1 MSSLELLEADI
12 RERFA
17 DFLKSFKN
25 SAGEYYYK
33 NMLSQMVV
41 TGQKHLVINFED
53 LLEYDP
59 QLAEQ
64 LIEKPTKVIEATS
77 AAIRDVMMS
86 SINITYARKVKRF
99 IARFKKLPEVI
110 PIRKIRSEHIGKLI
124 MIEGILTRVSSIK
137 QQIVKAAYR
146 CERCSEITYVE
157 AVSLNEKIS
166 PPEKCQHCGGRVFKL
181 IPEESEFIDWQRLT
195 IQERP
200 EELPPAQLPRSIEA
214 IAREDLVDV
223 AKPGDRI
230 IVVGILKAV
239 REHTGMGTTFRP
251 EIEVNNIELSEKGLE
266 EIEITPEDEEK
277 IKTLAKDPMIHEK
290 IIQSIAPSIYGY
302 REVKEGIAYL
312 LFGGVQKTL
321 PDGVRIRGDINI
333 LLVGDPGTAKSQL
346 LQYVARIAPRGIYTS
361 GKGSTAA
368 GLTAAVVKDR
378 STGDWYLEAGALVL
392 ADGGIACV
400 DEIDKMRNEDRV
412 AMHEVMEQ
420 QTVSIAKAG
429 IVATLN
435 ARTSIL
441 ASANPTL
448 GRFVEQKSI
457 VENVNLPITILSR
470 FDLIFPLK
478 DEPDEERDTKMSD
491 HILRLHQT
499 RGYVSPPPIEPELLR
514 KYIAYMRK
522 NVKPRLSDEAME
534 KIKEYYVEMRR
545 HGKSGGSI
553 PITPRQ
559 LEALVR
565 MTEARA
571 KMALRD
577 VATKDD
583 AEAAIRLMN
592 YVLEKTAYDIETE
605 KIDIDV
611 LLTGKTRSQREKMNI
626 IMDYIRSKVKEIG
639 GPIKREFAAEEIE
652 KIHGI
657 EKNTVL
663 EIIEKLL
670 KEGILFEAR
679 PGYVMPT

>member
-1 MSSLELLEADI
+1 MSLELLEADI
-12 RERFA
+12 REKFV

-25 SAGEYYYK
+25 SRGEYYYR
-33 NMLSQMVV
+33 NAISQMAI

-53 LLEYDP
+53 LLEYDTKI
-59 QLAEQ
+59 AEE
-64 LIEKPTKVIEATS
+64 LIEKPIKVIEAAS
-77 AAIRDVMMS
+77 AAIKDVMS
-86 SINITYARKVKRF
+86 TINISYARKVRRF
-99 IARFKKLPEVI
+99 AARFKKLPELTQ
-110 PIRKIRSEHIGKLI
+110 IRRIRSDHVGKLI

-146 CERCSEITYVE
+146 CEKCSEITYIE
-157 AVSLNEKIS
+157 AAELNERIN
-166 PPEKCQHCGGRVFKL
+166 PPERCSHCGGRIFKL

-230 IVVGILKAV
+230 IVVGVLRSV
-239 REHTGMGTTFRP
+239 REHSGMGMTFRP
-251 EIEVNNIELSEKGLE
+251 EIDVNYIELSEKGME

-277 IKTLAKDPMIHEK
+277 IKKLAKDPMIHEK

-302 REVKEGIAYL
+302 REIKEGIAYL
-312 LFGGVQKTL
+312 LFGGVPKVL
-321 PDGVRIRGDINI
+321 PDGVRVRGDVNI

-378 STGDWYLEAGALVL
+378 ATGDWYLEAGALVL

-448 GRFVEQKSI
+448 GRFVEQKSVI
-457 VENVNLPITILSR
+457 ENVNLPITILSR
-470 FDLIFPLK
+470 FDLIFPIK
-478 DEPDEERDTKMSD
+478 DKPDEEIDTKMSE
-491 HILRLHQT
+491 HILRLHQI
-499 RGYVSPPPIEPELLR
+499 RGYVTPPPIEPELLK
-514 KYIAYMRK
+514 KYIAYVRK
-522 NVKPRLSDEAME
+522 SVKPKLSDEALE
-534 KIKEYYVEMRR
+534 RIKRYYVEMRKI
-545 HGKSGGSI
+545 GKESGSI

-571 KMALRD
+571 KMALREM
-577 VATKDD
+577 ATEED
-583 AEAAIRLMN
+583 ADAAIKLMN
-592 YVLEKTAYDIETE
+592 YVLEIAAYDIETE

-611 LLTGKTRSQREKMNI
+611 LLTGKSKSQRDKMNI
-626 IMDYIRSKVKEIG
+626 IMDYIKSKVKEIG
-639 GPIKREFAAEEIE
+639 GPIKRDFAAEEIE
-652 KIHGI
+652 REHGI
-657 EKNTVL
+657 PKDAVL
-663 EIIEKLL
+663 EIIERLL
-670 KEGILFEAR
+670 KEGILFEAK
-679 PGYVMPT
+679 PGYIMPT

>member
-1 MSSLELLEADI
+1 MSLELLEADI
-12 RERFA
+12 RERFV

-53 LLEYDP
+53 LLEYD
-59 QLAEQ
+59 QQMAEQ
-64 LIEKPTKVIEATS
+64 LIEKPSKVIEAAS

-86 SINITYARKVKRF
+86 SININYARKVKRF

-110 PIRKIRSEHIGKLI
+110 PIRKIRSEHVGKLI
-124 MIEGILTRVSSIK
+124 MIEGILTRVSSIR
-137 QQIVKAAYR
+137 QQLVKAAYR
-146 CERCSEITYVE
+146 CEKCSEITYVE
-157 AVSLNEKIS
+157 AASPDERIN

-230 IVVGILKAV
+230 IVVGILKSV
-239 REHTGMGTTFRP
+239 REHTGMGMTFRP
-251 EIEVNNIELSEKGLE
+251 EIEVNNIELSEKGME

-277 IKTLAKDPMIHEK
+277 IKNLAKDPMIHEK

-302 REVKEGIAYL
+302 REIKEGIAYL
-312 LFGGVQKTL
+312 LFGGVPKVL
-321 PDGVRIRGDINI
+321 PDGMRIRGDINV
-333 LLVGDPGTAKSQL
+333 LLVGDPGTAKSQI

-478 DEPDEERDTKMSD
+478 DEPDEERDTKMSE

-522 NVKPRLSDEAME
+522 NVKPKLSDEAMDR
-534 KIKEYYVEMRR
+534 IKEYYVEMRKL
-545 HGKSGGSI
+545 GKNGGSI

-592 YVLEKTAYDIETE
+592 YVLEKTAYDVETE
-605 KIDIDV
+605 KIDIDM
-611 LLTGKTRSQREKMNI
+611 LLTGKTKSQRDKMNI

-639 GPIKREFAAEEIE
+639 GPIKKEFAAEEIE
-652 KIHGI
+652 KAHGI

-670 KEGILFEAR
+670 KEGILFEAK

>member
-1 MSSLELLEADI
+1 MSLELLEADI
-12 RERFA
+12 REKMVEF
-17 DFLKSFKN
+17 FNTFKN
-25 SAGEYYYK
+25 QYYRK
-33 NMLSQMVV
+33 AISQMAI

-59 QLAEQ
+59 KLAEE
-64 LIEKPTKVIEATS
+64 LIEYPSKTIAAAS
-77 AAIRDVMMS
+77 AAIYDVMS
-86 SINITYARKVKRF
+86 TVNISYARKVKRF
-99 IARFKKLPEVI
+99 SARFKKLPEVT
-110 PIRKIRSEHIGKLI
+110 PIRKIRSEHAGKLI

-137 QQIVKAAYR
+137 QRIIKAAYR
-146 CERCSEITYVE
+146 CDRCSELTYVE
-157 AVSLNEKIS
+157 AADVDDRIN
-166 PPEKCQHCGGRVFKL
+166 PPERCTHCGGRIFKL
-181 IPEESEFIDWQRLT
+181 IIEESEFIDWQRLT

-214 IAREDLVDV
+214 IARGDLVDI
-223 AKPGDRI
+223 AKPGDR
-230 IVVGILKAV
+230 VVVTGILKAV
-239 REHTGMGTTFRP
+239 KERGSIMTFIP
-251 EIEVNNIELSEKGLE
+251 EIEVNYIEPSEKGME

-277 IKTLAKDPMIHEK
+277 IKKLAKDPMIHEK
-290 IIQSIAPSIYGY
+290 ILQSIAPSIYGY
-302 REVKEGIAYL
+302 REIKEGIAYL
-312 LFGGVQKTL
+312 LFGGIPKVL

-378 STGDWYLEAGALVL
+378 TTGDWYLEAGALIL
-392 ADGGIACV
+392 ADGGVACI
-400 DEIDKMRNEDRV
+400 DEIDKMRSEDRV
-412 AMHEVMEQ
+412 AIHEAMEQ

-448 GRFVEQKSI
+448 GRFVEQKPI
-457 VENVNLPITILSR
+457 TENVNLPITILSR
-470 FDLIFPLK
+470 FDLIFPIK
-478 DEPDEERDTKMSD
+478 DEPDEERDLKMSE

-499 RGYVSPPPIEPELLR
+499 RGYTSIPPIEPELLK
-514 KYIAYMRK
+514 KYVAYMRR
-522 NVKPRLSDEAME
+522 NVKTKLSDEAME
-534 KIKEYYVEMRR
+534 KIKKYYVEMRR
-545 HGKSGGSI
+545 RGKEGSI

-571 KMALRD
+571 KMALREI
-577 VATKDD
+577 ATEED
-583 AEAAIRLMN
+583 ADAAIRLMN
-592 YVLEKTAYDIETE
+592 YVLERTAYDVETE
-605 KIDIDV
+605 SLDIDM
-611 LLTGKTRSQREKMNI
+611 LLTGKPKSQRDKMNV
-626 IMDYIRSKVKEIG
+626 IMDYIKSKVKEVG
-639 GPIKREFAAEEIE
+639 GPIKKDYVAD
-652 KIHGI
+652 GI
-657 EKNTVL
+657 EKDHGIPKTTVI

-679 PGYVMPT
+679 PGYIMPT

>member
-1 MSSLELLEADI
+1 MSLELLEADI
-12 RERFA
+12 RERFV

-53 LLEYDP
+53 LLEYD
-59 QLAEQ
+59 QQMAEQ
-64 LIEKPTKVIEATS
+64 LIEKPSKVIEAAS

-86 SINITYARKVKRF
+86 SININYARKVKRF

-110 PIRKIRSEHIGKLI
+110 PIRKIRSEHVGKLI
-124 MIEGILTRVSSIK
+124 MIEGILTRVSSIR
-137 QQIVKAAYR
+137 QQLVKAAYR
-146 CERCSEITYVE
+146 CEKCSEITYVE
-157 AVSLNEKIS
+157 AASPDERIN

-230 IVVGILKAV
+230 TVVGILKSV
-239 REHTGMGTTFRP
+239 REHTGMGMTFRP
-251 EIEVNNIELSEKGLE
+251 EIEVNNIELSEKGME

-277 IKTLAKDPMIHEK
+277 IKNLAKDPMIHEK

-302 REVKEGIAYL
+302 REIKEGIAYL
-312 LFGGVQKTL
+312 LFGGVPKVL
-321 PDGVRIRGDINI
+321 PDGMRIRGDINV
-333 LLVGDPGTAKSQL
+333 LLVGDPGTAKSQI

-478 DEPDEERDTKMSD
+478 DEPDEERDTKMSE

-522 NVKPRLSDEAME
+522 NVKPKLSDEAMDR
-534 KIKEYYVEMRR
+534 IKEYYVEMRKL
-545 HGKSGGSI
+545 GKNGGSI

-592 YVLEKTAYDIETE
+592 YVLEKTAYDVETE
-605 KIDIDV
+605 KIDIDM
-611 LLTGKTRSQREKMNI
+611 LLTGKTKSQRDKMNI

-639 GPIKREFAAEEIE
+639 GPIKKEFAAEEIE
-652 KIHGI
+652 KAHGI

-670 KEGILFEAR
+670 KEGILFEAK

>member
-1 MSSLELLEADI
+1 MSLELLEADI
-12 RERFA
+12 RERFV

-53 LLEYDP
+53 LLEYD
-59 QLAEQ
+59 QQMAEQ
-64 LIEKPTKVIEATS
+64 LIEKPSKVIEAAS

-86 SINITYARKVKRF
+86 SININYARKVKRF

-110 PIRKIRSEHIGKLI
+110 PIRKIRSEHVGKLI
-124 MIEGILTRVSSIK
+124 MIEGILTRVSSIR
-137 QQIVKAAYR
+137 QQLVKAAYR
-146 CERCSEITYVE
+146 CEKCSEITYVE
-157 AVSLNEKIS
+157 AASPDERIN

-230 IVVGILKAV
+230 IVVGILKSV
-239 REHTGMGTTFRP
+239 REHTGMGMTFRP
-251 EIEVNNIELSEKGLE
+251 EIEVNNIELSEKGME

-277 IKTLAKDPMIHEK
+277 IKNLAKDPMIHEK

-302 REVKEGIAYL
+302 REIKEGIAYL
-312 LFGGVQKTL
+312 LFGGVPKVL
-321 PDGVRIRGDINI
+321 PDGMRIRGDINV
-333 LLVGDPGTAKSQL
+333 LLVGDPGTAKSQI

-478 DEPDEERDTKMSD
+478 DEPDEERDTKMSE

-522 NVKPRLSDEAME
+522 NVKPKLSDEAMDR
-534 KIKEYYVEMRR
+534 IKEYYVEMRKL
-545 HGKSGGSI
+545 GKNGGSI

-592 YVLEKTAYDIETE
+592 YVLEKTAYDVETE
-605 KIDIDV
+605 KIDIDM
-611 LLTGKTRSQREKMNI
+611 LLTGKTKSQRDKMNI

-639 GPIKREFAAEEIE
+639 GPIKKEFAAEEIE
-652 KIHGI
+652 KAHEI

-670 KEGILFEAR
+670 KEGILFEAK

>member
-1 MSSLELLEADI
+1 MSLELLEADI
-12 RERFA
+12 RERFV

-33 NMLSQMVV
+33 NMLNQMVV

-53 LLEYDP
+53 LLEYDQ

-64 LIEKPTKVIEATS
+64 LIEKPSKVIEAAS

-86 SINITYARKVKRF
+86 SININYARKVKRF

-110 PIRKIRSEHIGKLI
+110 PIRKIRSEHVGKLI
-124 MIEGILTRVSSIK
+124 MIEGILTRVSSIR

-146 CERCSEITYVE
+146 CEKCSEITYVE
-157 AVSLNEKIS
+157 AASLDERIN

-230 IVVGILKAV
+230 IVLGILKSV
-239 REHTGMGTTFRP
+239 REHTGMGMTFRP
-251 EIEVNNIELSEKGLE
+251 EIEVNNIELSEKGME

-277 IKTLAKDPMIHEK
+277 IKNLAKDPMIHEK

-302 REVKEGIAYL
+302 REIKEGIAYL
-312 LFGGVQKTL
+312 LFGGVQKVL
-321 PDGVRIRGDINI
+321 PDGMRIRGDINV
-333 LLVGDPGTAKSQL
+333 LLVGDPGTAKSQI

-478 DEPDEERDTKMSD
+478 DEPDEERDAKMSE

-499 RGYVSPPPIEPELLR
+499 RGYVSLPPIEPELLR
-514 KYIAYMRK
+514 KYIACMRK

-545 HGKSGGSI
+545 LGKSGGSI

-592 YVLEKTAYDIETE
+592 YVLEKTAYDVETE
-605 KIDIDV
+605 KIDIDMI
-611 LLTGKTRSQREKMNI
+611 LTGKTKSQRDKMNI

-639 GPIKREFAAEEIE
+639 GPIKKEFAAEEIE
-652 KIHGI
+652 KAHGI

-663 EIIEKLL
+663 EIIERLL
-670 KEGILFEAR
+670 KEGILFEAK

>member
-1 MSSLELLEADI
+1 MSIELLEADL
-12 RERFA
+12 REKFVE
-17 DFLKSFKN
+17 FLKSFKDR
-25 SAGEYYYK
+25 SGEYYYRK
-33 NMLSQMVV
+33 ALSQMAI

-53 LLEYDP
+53 LLESDP
-59 QLAEQ
+59 KLAEQ
-64 LIEKPTKVIEATS
+64 LIEKPIRVIEAAST
-77 AAIRDVMMS
+77 AIRDVMS
-86 SINITYARKVKRF
+86 TINMAYARKVRKF
-99 IARFKKLPEVI
+99 IARFKKLPELT
-110 PIRKIRSEHIGKLI
+110 PIRKIRSEHVGKLI

-146 CERCSEITYVE
+146 CEKCSEITYVE
-157 AVSLNEKIS
+157 AADVNERIT
-166 PPEKCQHCGGRVFKL
+166 PPERCTHCGGKIFKL

-214 IAREDLVDV
+214 IAREDLVDI

-230 IVVGILKAV
+230 VVVGILRSV
-239 REHTGMGTTFRP
+239 REQHGMGMTFRP
-251 EIEVNNIELSEKGLE
+251 EIDVNYIELSEKGLE

-277 IKTLAKDPMIHEK
+277 IKKLAKDPMIHEK

-302 REVKEGIAYL
+302 REIKEGIAYL
-312 LFGGVQKTL
+312 LFGGVPKVL
-321 PDGVRIRGDINI
+321 PDGIRIRGDINI

-448 GRFVEQKSI
+448 GRFVEQKPVI
-457 VENVNLPITILSR
+457 ENVNLPITILSR
-470 FDLIFPLK
+470 FDLIFPIK
-478 DEPDEERDTKMSD
+478 DKPDEEIDTKMSE
-491 HILRLHQT
+491 HILKLHQA
-499 RGYVSPPPIEPELLR
+499 RGYVTIPPIEPELLK
-514 KYIAYMRK
+514 KYIAYVRK
-522 NVKPRLSDEAME
+522 TIKPKISDDALE
-534 KIKEYYVEMRR
+534 KIKRYYVEMRKT
-545 HGKSGGSI
+545 GKEGGSI

-571 KMALRD
+571 KMALREI
-577 VATKDD
+577 ATEAD
-583 AEAAIRLMN
+583 AEAAIKLMN
-592 YVLEKTAYDIETE
+592 YVLEKTAYDTETE
-605 KIDIDV
+605 RIDIDV
-611 LLTGKTRSQREKMNI
+611 LLTGKSKSQRDKMNI
-626 IMDYIRSKVKEIG
+626 IMDYIKNKVKEIG
-639 GPIKREFAAEEIE
+639 GPIKKDFAAEEIE
-652 KIHGI
+652 REHDIP
-657 EKNTVL
+657 KNTVL
-663 EIIEKLL
+663 EIIDRLL
-670 KEGILFEAR
+670 KEGILFEAK
-679 PGYVMPT
+679 PGYIMPT

>member
-1 MSSLELLEADI
+1 MSIELLEADL
-12 RERFA
+12 RERFVE
-17 DFLKSFKN
+17 FLKSFKDK
-25 SAGEYYYK
+25 SGEYYYK
-33 NMLSQMVV
+33 KALSQMAI

-53 LLEYDP
+53 LLENDP
-59 QLAEQ
+59 KLAEQ
-64 LIEKPTKVIEATS
+64 LIEKPIRVIEAAST
-77 AAIRDVMMS
+77 AIRDVMS
-86 SINITYARKVKRF
+86 TINIAYARKVRRF
-99 IARFKKLPEVI
+99 IARFKKLPELT
-110 PIRKIRSEHIGKLI
+110 PIRKIRSEHVGKLI
-124 MIEGILTRVSSIK
+124 MIEGILTRVSSIR

-146 CERCSEITYVE
+146 CEKCSEITYVE
-157 AVSLNEKIS
+157 ATDVNERIT
-166 PPEKCQHCGGRVFKL
+166 PPERCTHCGGKIFKL

-230 IVVGILKAV
+230 VVVGILRSV
-239 REHTGMGTTFRP
+239 REQHGMGMTFRP
-251 EIEVNNIELSEKGLE
+251 EIDVNYIELSEKGLE

-277 IKTLAKDPMIHEK
+277 IKKLSKDPMIHEK

-302 REVKEGIAYL
+302 REIKEGIAYL
-312 LFGGVQKTL
+312 LFGGVPKVL
-321 PDGVRIRGDINI
+321 PDGIRIRGDINI

-378 STGDWYLEAGALVL
+378 TTGDWYLEAGALVL

-448 GRFVEQKSI
+448 GRFVEQKPVI
-457 VENVNLPITILSR
+457 ENVNLPITILSR
-470 FDLIFPLK
+470 FDLIFPIK
-478 DEPDEERDTKMSD
+478 DKPDEEIDTKMSE
-491 HILRLHQT
+491 HILKLHQV
-499 RGYVSPPPIEPELLR
+499 RGYVTSPPIEPELLK
-514 KYIAYMRK
+514 KYIAYVRK
-522 NVKPRLSDEAME
+522 NIKPKISDEALE
-534 KIKEYYVEMRR
+534 KIKRYYVEMRKT
-545 HGKSGGSI
+545 GKEGGSI

-571 KMALRD
+571 KMALRE
-577 VATKDD
+577 VATEAD
-583 AEAAIRLMN
+583 ADAAIKLMN
-592 YVLEKTAYDIETE
+592 YVLEKTAYDTETE
-605 KIDIDV
+605 RIDIDV
-611 LLTGKTRSQREKMNI
+611 LLTGKSKSQRDKMNV
-626 IMDYIRSKVKEIG
+626 IMDYIKNKVKEIG
-639 GPIKREFAAEEIE
+639 GPIKKDFAAEEIE
-652 KIHGI
+652 KEYDIS
-657 EKNTVL
+657 KNTVI
-663 EIIEKLL
+663 EIIDRLL
-670 KEGILFEAR
+670 KEGILFEAK
-679 PGYVMPT
+679 PGYIMPT

>member
-1 MSSLELLEADI
+1 MSLELLEADI
-12 RERFA
+12 RERFV

-53 LLEYDP
+53 LLEYDQ

-64 LIEKPTKVIEATS
+64 LIEKPSKVIEAAS

-86 SINITYARKVKRF
+86 SININYARKVKRF

-110 PIRKIRSEHIGKLI
+110 PIRKIRSEHVGKLI

-146 CERCSEITYVE
+146 CEKCSEITYVE
-157 AVSLNEKIS
+157 AASLDERIN

-230 IVVGILKAV
+230 IVVGILKSV
-239 REHTGMGTTFRP
+239 KEHSGMGTTFRP
-251 EIEVNNIELSEKGLE
+251 EIEVNYIELSEKGME

-277 IKTLAKDPMIHEK
+277 IKNLAKDPMIHEK

-312 LFGGVQKTL
+312 LFGGVQKIL
-321 PDGVRIRGDINI
+321 PDGMRIRGDINI
-333 LLVGDPGTAKSQL
+333 LLVGDPGTAKSQI

-368 GLTAAVVKDR
+368 GLTAAVVKDKA
-378 STGDWYLEAGALVL
+378 TGDWYLEAGALVL
-392 ADGGIACV
+392 ADGGVACV

-478 DEPDEERDTKMSD
+478 DEPDEERDTKMSE

-534 KIKEYYVEMRR
+534 RIKEYYVEMRKL
-545 HGKSGGSI
+545 GKNGGSI

-592 YVLEKTAYDIETE
+592 YVLEKTAYDVETE
-605 KIDIDV
+605 KIDIDMI
-611 LLTGKTRSQREKMNI
+611 LTGKTKSQRDKMNI

-639 GPIKREFAAEEIE
+639 GPIKKDFAAEEIE
-652 KIHGI
+652 KAHGI

>member
-1 MSSLELLEADI
+1 MSLELLEADI
-12 RERFA
+12 RERFV

-53 LLEYDP
+53 LLEYD
-59 QLAEQ
+59 QQMAEQ
-64 LIEKPTKVIEATS
+64 LIEKPSKVIEAAS

-86 SINITYARKVKRF
+86 SININYARKVKRF

-110 PIRKIRSEHIGKLI
+110 PIRKIRSEHVGKLI
-124 MIEGILTRVSSIK
+124 MIEGILTRVSSIR
-137 QQIVKAAYR
+137 QQLVKAAYR
-146 CERCSEITYVE
+146 CEKCSEITYVE
-157 AVSLNEKIS
+157 AASPDERIN

-230 IVVGILKAV
+230 IVVGILKSV
-239 REHTGMGTTFRP
+239 REHTGMGMTFRP
-251 EIEVNNIELSEKGLE
+251 EIEVNNIELSEKGME

-277 IKTLAKDPMIHEK
+277 IKNLAKDPMIHEK

-302 REVKEGIAYL
+302 REIKEGIAYL
-312 LFGGVQKTL
+312 LFGGVPKVL
-321 PDGVRIRGDINI
+321 PDGMRIRGDINV
-333 LLVGDPGTAKSQL
+333 LLVGDPGTAKSQI

-378 STGDWYLEAGALVL
+378 TTGDWYLEAGALVL
-392 ADGGIACV
+392 ADGGVACV

-478 DEPDEERDTKMSD
+478 DEPDEERDTKMSE

-522 NVKPRLSDEAME
+522 NVKPKLSDEAMDR
-534 KIKEYYVEMRR
+534 IKEYYVEMRKL
-545 HGKSGGSI
+545 GKNGGSI

-592 YVLEKTAYDIETE
+592 YVLEKTAYDVETE
-605 KIDIDV
+605 KIDIDM
-611 LLTGKTRSQREKMNI
+611 LLTGKTKSQRDKMNI

-639 GPIKREFAAEEIE
+639 GPIKKEFAAEEIE
-652 KIHGI
+652 KAHGI

-670 KEGILFEAR
+670 KEGILFEAK